1 MNRKGLVLTL
11 AMAPVIA
18 FGIDMAAIAGT
29 VSGFDCVVDLPDKL
43 VARNPTGLGSDTVD
57 KTAKI
62 TSNSTMSCNALG
74 EIEITCRVPL
84 TAEEVK
90 AMGGVSKRAYAYNGI
105 TKCTVDRS
113 VCDNGPKKL
122 KTTKKSN
129 LVIKQTDDF
138 SLKTASLDKK
148 WSAKVSCE
156 AHNNDKPE

>member
-1 MNRKGLVLTL
+1 MNSQRLFLVLVL
-11 AMAPVIA
+11 ASFFVL
-18 FGIDMAAIAGT
+18 GVGTAANAGT

-57 KTAKI
+57 KTSKI
-62 TSNSTMSCNALG
+62 TSNSKMSCDARG

-90 AMGGVSKRAYAYNGI
+90 AMGGVSKRAYTYNGI

-113 VCDNGPKKL
+113 ICENGPKKL

-138 SLKTASLDKK
+138 SSKTASLDKK